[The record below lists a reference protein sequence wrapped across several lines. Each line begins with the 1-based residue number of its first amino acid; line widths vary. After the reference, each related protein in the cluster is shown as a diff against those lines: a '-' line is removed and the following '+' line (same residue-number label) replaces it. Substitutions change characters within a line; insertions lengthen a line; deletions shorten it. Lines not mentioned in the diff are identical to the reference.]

1 MKNYITPLL
10 LVVTIVV
17 LLLIAFRKPKQ
28 VYNYSTKNLTKV
40 IERTKEKVDSARVK
54 TTYLK
59 NEVTYYKSVFDTVN
73 IVRYQDSVITYQDTQ
88 IVYLN
93 QIVEKQDTLI
103 DLLKFD
109 NKRLKRQRNILIG
122 VSGILGTIA
131 ILK

>member
-1 MKNYITPLL
+1 MKNYVTPLL
-10 LVVTIVV
+10 LVATIVI
-17 LLLIAFRKPKQ
+17 LLLVALRKPKQ

>member
-10 LVVTIVV
+10 LVVTIIALLSVV
-17 LLLIAFRKPKQ
+17 FKKPKQ

-40 IERTKEKVDSARVK
+40 IEKTREKVDSARVK

-93 QIVEKQDTLI
+93 QVVEKQDTLI

-122 VSGILGTIA
+122 VSGVLGTIA